1 MHRRLTK
8 LLTLWML
15 PLLVARAIVPVGFM
29 FMADVDGLRMMFCP
43 AVSQPTGAQ
52 MQAHVH
58 AGNGAGSG
66 AGHDARQDVQAGVQ
80 QMHAAHAGH
89 AHGDGPSAEHDK
101 TPCPFSLVAALARLE
116 MRVSLEEVLTR
127 FPRYEIDE
135 TRLERVYSGNV
146 RGYSRMPMRLS

>member
-8 LLTLWML
+8 LLTLWLL

-29 FMADVDGLRMMFCP
+29 FMADEDGLQLMFCP
-43 AVSQPTGAQ
+43 AVSQPADAQ

-58 AGNGAGSG
+58 AG
-66 AGHDARQDVQAGVQ
+66 HDAHTGLQ

-101 TPCPFSLVAALARLE
+101 TPCPFSLVAALARLDLTYVAVLAAL
-116 MRVSLEEVLTR
+116 VSERSDSFEILPDVSSDPVQALPIRGPPVL
-127 FPRYEIDE
+127 
-135 TRLERVYSGNV
+135 S
-146 RGYSRMPMRLS
+146 

>member
-29 FMADVDGLRMMFCP
+29 FMADADGLQLMFCP
-43 AVSQPTGAQ
+43 AVSQPADAQ

-58 AGNGAGSG
+58 AGHDT
-66 AGHDARQDVQAGVQ
+66 GHDAHTGVQ

-89 AHGDGPSAEHDK
+89 AHGDGPSTVEHDK
-101 TPCPFSLVAALARLE
+101 TPCPFSLVAALARLDLTYVAVLAAL
-116 MRVSLEEVLTR
+116 VSERSDSFEILPDVSSDPVQALPIRGPPVL
-127 FPRYEIDE
+127 
-135 TRLERVYSGNV
+135 S
-146 RGYSRMPMRLS
+146 